1 MIIFDIYYDYCIVII
16 MEFVMFIIYMY
27 IVIMVMNGCILFLE
41 KKN

>member
-16 MEFVMFIIYMY
+16 MEFVMFIIY

>member
-16 MEFVMFIIYMY
+16 MEFVMFSIY

-41 KKN
+41 KKLS